1 MGSGGRAKVKLK
13 KKPLLWFHFQ
23 EGEVEEGEEGGQFD
37 FEHIR
42 CWGAIRA
49 ARGGTENSA
58 LHF

>member
-1 MGSGGRAKVKLK
+1 MGSGGRAKEKLK
-13 KKPLLWFHFQ
+13 KTPLLWFHFQ
-23 EGEVEEGEEGGQFD
+23 EGEVGEGEEEGQFD